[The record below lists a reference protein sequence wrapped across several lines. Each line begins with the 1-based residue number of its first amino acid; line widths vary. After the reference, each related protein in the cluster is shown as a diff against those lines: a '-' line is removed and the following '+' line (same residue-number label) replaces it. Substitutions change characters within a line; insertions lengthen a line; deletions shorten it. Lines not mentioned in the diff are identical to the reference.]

1 MASPTATATATPALP
16 ESGGFPPALV
26 LGPLA
31 MIVGGGLVALG
42 IVRRR

>member
-16 ESGGFPPALV
+16 ETGGFPTALV

-31 MIVGGGLVALG
+31 MIVGRGLVALG